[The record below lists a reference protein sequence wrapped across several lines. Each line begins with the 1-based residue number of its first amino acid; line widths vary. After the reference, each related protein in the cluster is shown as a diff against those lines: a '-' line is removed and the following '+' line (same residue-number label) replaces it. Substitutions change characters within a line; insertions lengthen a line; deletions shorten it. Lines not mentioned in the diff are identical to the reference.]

1 MTTVFGALQLDA
13 IQEVLA
19 DELIDVGVHS
29 ALLIDLAG
37 NIIATLDN
45 GSSTHDIY
53 ALAALSAGNFGAVS
67 SMAKILG
74 EEGFSL
80 LFHKGEKEH
89 IHFCPVNEDFLLV
102 TIFGNT
108 LSLGYLRLK
117 VAQALE
123 KLGTILED
131 AGKA

>member
-1 MTTVFGALQLDA
+1 MSTIFGAEQLDA
-13 IQEVLA
+13 IQAILA
-19 DELIDVGVHS
+19 DDLIDVGVHS
-29 ALLIDLAG
+29 ALLIDMAG

-45 GSSTHDIY
+45 GASCHDIY

-74 EEGFSL
+74 EDSFTL

-89 IHFCPVNEDFLLV
+89 IYFSRVNEDFLLV

-117 VAQALE
+117 VTQTLD
-123 KLGTILED
+123 KLSEIL
-131 AGKA
+131 GSGGLV

>member
-1 MTTVFGALQLDA
+1 MTTVFGAGQLDA
-13 IQEVLA
+13 IQAILA
-19 DELIDVGVHS
+19 DDLIDVGVHS
-29 ALLIDLAG
+29 ALLIDMAG

-67 SMAKILG
+67 SIAKILG
-74 EEGFSL
+74 EDSFSL

-89 IHFCPVNEDFLLV
+89 IHFSRVTEDFLLI

-117 VAQALE
+117 VSQALD
-123 KLGTILED
+123 KLGTILE
-131 AGKA
+131 KTTPE